1 MINMS
6 KNKRNFFIGEIGSA
20 IIFFTGVLF
29 ILIPNVYGLISSTEI
44 AVNDLFLSM
53 SLIIACVYFGFFYT
67 IKNNPTRES
76 VYLCIAA
83 SLCGIINIA
92 LSNFLSESLTLA
104 LSILVL
110 TASSSIIRVF
120 TVKYYY
126 DKKDGYYY
134 IAGLLTGL
142 YFISG
147 ILISISLF
155 DDPLIQTIELGFLLI
170 IHGGIES
177 INVATKALLKAPRF
191 LGKIKF

>member
-1 MINMS
+1 MVNMS

-53 SLIIACVYFGFFYT
+53 SLIIACIYFGFFYT
-67 IKNNPTRES
+67 IKSNPTRES
-76 VYLCIAA
+76 IYLCIDA
-83 SLCGIINIA
+83 SLCGILNIV
-92 LSNFLSESLTLA
+92 LSHFLSESLTLA
-104 LSILVL
+104 LSILAL
-110 TASSSIIRVF
+110 TASSSIIRLF
-120 TVKYYY
+120 TVKYYH
-126 DKKDGYYY
+126 DKKDGYFY

-142 YFISG
+142 YFVSG

-155 DDPLIQTIELGFLLI
+155 DNPLIQTIELGFLLI

-177 INVATKALLKAPRF
+177 INVATKSLLKAPRF